1 MPKTHSQAIWSK
13 LKDFLESKEQQQE
26 LMEMKRSKYYLMPL
40 LLYSVLYHKQKYNLV
55 KPAKRSFVGLPTG
68 ETCYFYYYFHHVKTI
83 KSHRKLS
90 ELHR

>member
-26 LMEMKRSKYYLMPL
+26 LMEMKTSKYYLMPL

-68 ETCYFYYYFHHVKTI
+68 ETCYFLLLF
-83 KSHRKLS
+83 SSRKNNKKP
-90 ELHR
+90 